1 MPTAE
6 MKSFDSPDETPPAG
20 RAKVDIVNL
29 GGYKIQR
36 FSMEPGWKWSTDMKP
51 IVNTDTCHRTHMGV
65 CPTGRI
71 RVRMDDG
78 SEIEY
83 DPNEAYSIPPG
94 HDGWVVGDEPATG
107 IEWSRTSSGLITQG
121 LGA

>member
-36 FSMEPGWKWSTDMKP
+36 FSVEPGWKWSTDMKP

-65 CPTGRI
+65 CLTGRI
-71 RVRMDDG
+71 RVRMD
-78 SEIEY
+78 ER
-83 DPNEAYSIPPG
+83 A
-94 HDGWVVGDEPATG
+94 
-107 IEWSRTSSGLITQG
+107 RTQ
-121 LGA
+121 